1 MSRLEDL
8 AHRFLTQQ
16 AVLNRAVEL
25 IEPMEGIVV
34 ELGLG
39 KGRSFDHLRER
50 LPAREIYVFDREL
63 SCEPEYAPP
72 HEFRVFGEITTTLPA
87 FCRQFAGQAILVHSD
102 LGTRDRVQDMPL
114 VEFVAENLDRLLT
127 VGAVVASDRP
137 MENAPWI
144 RLPELRE
151 MERFPYY
158 MYRKQ
163 GTGIRSRAGISRTP

>member
-8 AHRFLTQQ
+8 ANRFLTQQ
-16 AVLNRAVEL
+16 AALNRAVEL

-50 LPAREIYVFDREL
+50 LPGREIYVFDREL

-72 HEFRVFGEITTTLPA
+72 GEFRVFGEITRTLPA
-87 FCRQFAGQAILVHSD
+87 FCRQFAGQAVLVHSD
-102 LGTRDRVQDMPL
+102 LGTRHRERDMPL
-114 VEFVAENLDRLLT
+114 VEFVAENLDSLLKQ
-127 VGAVVASDRP
+127 GAVVASDRP

-151 MERFPYY
+151 MECFPYY
-158 MYRKQ
+158 MYRKHGCRQ
-163 GTGIRSRAGISRTP
+163 RGRAG

>member
-8 AHRFLTQQ
+8 ANRLLTQR
-16 AVLNRAVEL
+16 AALNRAVEL

-50 LPAREIYVFDREL
+50 LPGREIYVFDREL

-72 HEFRVFGEITTTLPA
+72 DEFRVFGEITRTLPA
-87 FCRQFAGQAILVHSD
+87 FCRQFAGQAVLVHSD
-102 LGTRDRVQDMPL
+102 LGTRHRERDMPL
-114 VEFVAENLDRLLT
+114 VEFVAENLDSLLKQ
-127 VGAVVASDRP
+127 GAVVASDRP

-151 MERFPYY
+151 MECFPYY
-158 MYRKQ
+158 MYRKHGCRQ
-163 GTGIRSRAGISRTP
+163 RGRAG

>member
-16 AVLNRAVEL
+16 AALNRAVEL

-50 LPAREIYVFDREL
+50 LPGRDIYVFDHEL
-63 SCEPEYAPP
+63 SCEPELAPP
-72 HEFRVFGEITTTLPA
+72 SEFRVFGEITRTLPA
-87 FCRQFAGQAILVHSD
+87 FCRQFAARAVLVHSD
-102 LGTRDRVQDMPL
+102 IGTRHREQDMPL
-114 VEFVAENLDRLLT
+114 VEFVAESLDILLKQ
-127 VGAVVASDRP
+127 GAVVASDRP
-137 MENAPWI
+137 MENVSWT

-163 GTGIRSRAGISRTP
+163 